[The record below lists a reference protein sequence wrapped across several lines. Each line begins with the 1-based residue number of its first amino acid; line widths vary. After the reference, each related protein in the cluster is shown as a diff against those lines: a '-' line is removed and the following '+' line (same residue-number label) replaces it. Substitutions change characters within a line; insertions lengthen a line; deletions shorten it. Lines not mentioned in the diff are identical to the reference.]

1 MKSKVR
7 LLAIIGSQR
16 KNGNSYHLAK
26 TVLGSLPV
34 SYKTIQLA
42 EKNIGFCTL
51 CEQCKDG
58 GDCILQDDF
67 NEILKDMQSADG
79 LVFSLPKYLF
89 VGSKF
94 LAFLERLDTLV
105 HMRRYGG
112 YEHKPGKPD
121 CELFYGKPFC
131 IFFTS
136 GTGHIENEILR
147 IAEEY
152 IEALGLKPVFSDE
165 TPHLGVNVKAGD
177 AKGEVL
183 HNKKAIEECRRVV
196 AKMVNS
202 TEKSKTV

>member
-1 MKSKVR
+1 M
-7 LLAIIGSQR
+7 
-16 KNGNSYHLAK
+16 
-26 TVLGSLPV
+26 
-34 SYKTIQLA
+34 
-42 EKNIGFCTL
+42 
-51 CEQCKDG
+51 D
-58 GDCILQDDF
+58 
-67 NEILKDMQSADG
+67 
-79 LVFSLPKYLF
+79 VFSLPKYLF

-105 HMRRYGG
+105 HMRRHGG
-112 YEHKPGKPD
+112 YENKPGKPD
-121 CELFYGKPFC
+121 CELFYGKPAC

-136 GTGHIENEILR
+136 STGHIENEILR

-152 IEALGLKPVFSDE
+152 IEALGLKTVFSDE
-165 TPHLGVNVKAGD
+165 TPYLGVNVKAGD